1 MDSKNKT
8 PLGLTA
14 STFMDSMIRLAL
26 ITLLAVLCVR
36 VFSPFLA
43 LMVWALIFAIVL
55 FPLYQRISKRL
66 RGRRGLA
73 AIILILPGLLLIG
86 TPLVMLGDSFA
97 SHIGEWQHVIQNDE
111 LKIEPPDPAV
121 AEWPIIGNR
130 LHKVWSEASENLPQF
145 VEDHYAQLDK
155 IWKKV
160 VEAGKNTVNSIF
172 LILGALLISG
182 IMMAFGK
189 SGSDT
194 LLRIISRVA
203 GPDNGPQLHALS
215 AGTVRSVAVG
225 VLGVAFI
232 QAVLFGIGFILAKIP
247 AAGVLALIVM
257 FIGII
262 QLPAAIV
269 SIPVIIYLWVGGDA
283 SITSNIIFTVFFG
296 IAGLADN
303 FLKPLLLGRGV
314 DAPMPVILIGALGGM
329 IAGGIVGMF
338 IGAILLAVG
347 YQIFMAWV
355 NKADELS
362 GEQLQSNKD
371 EQSNQT

>member
-14 STFMDSMIRLAL
+14 STFMDSMIRLSL
-26 ITLLAVLCVR
+26 IALLAVLCVR

-66 RGRRGLA
+66 KGRRGLA

-111 LKIEPPDPAV
+111 LKIAPPDPAV
-121 AEWPIIGNR
+121 AQWPIIGYR

-155 IWKKV
+155 MWNKL

-172 LILGALLISG
+172 LILGALIISG

-189 SGSDT
+189 SGSDSF
-194 LLRIISRVA
+194 LRIISRVA
-203 GPDNGPQLHALS
+203 GPENGSQLHALS
-215 AGTVRSVAVG
+215 AGTVRSVALG

-232 QAVLFGIGFILAKIP
+232 QAVLFGIGFMLAKIP

-262 QLPAAIV
+262 QLPAAII

-283 SITSNIIFTVFFG
+283 SVTSNIIFTVYFG

-314 DAPMPVILIGALGGM
+314 EAPMPVILIGALGGM

-362 GEQLQSNKD
+362 GGQLQSNKD
-371 EQSNQT
+371 ELSN

>member
-1 MDSKNKT
+1 
-8 PLGLTA
+8 
-14 STFMDSMIRLAL
+14 
-26 ITLLAVLCVR
+26 
-36 VFSPFLA
+36 
-43 LMVWALIFAIVL
+43 
-55 FPLYQRISKRL
+55 
-66 RGRRGLA
+66 
-73 AIILILPGLLLIG
+73 
-86 TPLVMLGDSFA
+86 
-97 SHIGEWQHVIQNDE
+97 
-111 LKIEPPDPAV
+111 
-121 AEWPIIGNR
+121 
-130 LHKVWSEASENLPQF
+130 
-145 VEDHYAQLDK
+145 
-155 IWKKV
+155 
-160 VEAGKNTVNSIF
+160 
-172 LILGALLISG
+172 
-182 IMMAFGK
+182 MMAFGK

-262 QLPAAIV
+262 QLPAAII

-283 SITSNIIFTVFFG
+283 SITTNIIFTVYFG
-296 IAGLADN
+296 IAGMADN

-362 GEQLQSNKD
+362 GGQLQSNKD
-371 EQSNQT
+371 ELSN